1 MRTVEGEFQSQSA
14 STQGTATLRVTDSGA
29 VLELKDFATESNTD
43 LRVYLSPGTL
53 SPGENGELGLT
64 STEMHELG
72 GLKSFRGNQ
81 QYEISS
87 QQWANT
93 PAIGSVIVY
102 DYPAR
107 TAYGTANLK

>member
-1 MRTVEGEFQSQSA
+1 M
-14 STQGTATLRVTDSGA
+14 TDSGA
-29 VLELKDFATESNTD
+29 VLELKDFATENSED

-64 STEMHELG
+64 STVMHELG
-72 GLKSFRGNQ
+72 ELKSFQGNQ

-87 QQWANT
+87 KQWADT

-102 DYPAR
+102 DYLAR
-107 TAYGTANLK
+107 AAYGTANLK